1 MATLSTDALL
11 VILVA
16 STLAMLATWGLSRR
30 RGSMAH
36 RLLVVACAFFAGVSI
51 GTTFALAVRTPWL
64 WSSLRIA
71 GLRASRTEAVASVP
85 VPVQTVPSE
94 AQVPPRVEP
103 LSILSDE
110 PGTSNAAA
118 QSNRAATQ
126 PSGPSIQTKTN
137 GERAG
142 RVDQAPPGRDPR
154 LKAPA
159 GPPDRPVTTW
169 ERRGGTVVS
178 LDGPTLTIEEMGQ
191 WTGTST
197 RATRTSI
204 MITSETRI
212 ELLERARDASARD
225 PLGSFRA
232 SSLARSDLRA
242 GDYVTVT
249 MQSTGER
256 HVATS
261 IAVVR
266 PSGPPLESKSPS
278 GDGAPTRDPGA
289 QSPARGSADIVSPR
303 RSEAPISASPPAPIE
318 VPARPRA
325 EGRSEDGSAVIDWFL
340 NR

>member
-36 RLLVVACAFFAGVSI
+36 RLLVIACAFCAGVSI

-71 GLRASRTEAVASVP
+71 GLRASRTEAVASNRLIPVP
-85 VPVQTVPSE
+85 VPV
-94 AQVPPRVEP
+94 
-103 LSILSDE
+103 LSDE

-118 QSNRAATQ
+118 QPSRASTQ
-126 PSGPSIQTKTN
+126 PSGASIQTKTN

-154 LKAPA
+154 LKSPA

-169 ERRGGTVVS
+169 ERRGGTVVA

-212 ELLERARDASARD
+212 ELLERARDAPARD

-249 MQSTGER
+249 TQSTGER

-266 PSGPPLESKSPS
+266 PSGPRLESKSPS
-278 GDGAPTRDPGA
+278 GDGAATSDAGA
-289 QSPARGSADIVSPR
+289 QPPARGSADIVSPR
-303 RSEAPISASPPAPIE
+303 RSEAPLSASPPAPIE